1 MSHHNKPWRV
11 ARFATVAIMLA
22 GLSACTMTGSINGR
36 MNGKPVTM
44 HYQQRFLAQSG
55 TLSTT
60 LPSGEHYTGKVVV
73 GSTTDSGL
81 TFGGKSN
88 DIGVYSGG
96 GNTSNAAAVLM
107 GDKGGSMHCV
117 FTLEQPDSGIAGGG
131 VGQCKLDN
139 GDVINSSF

>member
-1 MSHHNKPWRV
+1 MKNQQRTWRA
-11 ARFATVAIMLA
+11 ARFATVAVMLA
-22 GLSACTMTGSINGR
+22 GLSACTMTGNINGR

-44 HYQQRFLAQSG
+44 QYQQRFLAQNS

-73 GSTTDSGL
+73 GSTSDFGL

-88 DIGVYSGG
+88 GVGVYNGG